1 MTNDEK
7 PLIRISST
15 RKDVLA
21 IPKALGGRRMN
32 MAGKSKRSAD
42 YEVSTG
48 NVYADLGFADAA
60 EMLAKARIVS
70 HIGRILQ
77 ARKLTQTRAGE
88 ILGID
93 QPKVSALL
101 SGHFKGYSQERLIGF
116 LTKLGMDVEIIV
128 RPKAKKSKVV
138 GSVSVVIV

>member
-1 MTNDEK
+1 MAHK
-7 PLIRISST
+7 SS
-15 RKDVLA
+15 RG
-21 IPKALGGRRMN
+21 I
-32 MAGKSKRSAD
+32 D

-48 NVYADLGFADAA
+48 NVYADLGFADAT

-70 HIGRILQ
+70 HIGRIIQ
-77 ARKLTQTRAGE
+77 ARKLTQSQAGE
-88 ILGID
+88 LLGID

-128 RPKAKKSKVV
+128 RPKAKKSRVE
-138 GSVSVVIV
+138 GSVSVVFV